1 MVRSGYSASVDS
13 EPDLESIFIYLSD
26 RRSGRERGLSAVE
39 ERQRR
44 LEDERRRAEILAAQ
58 RRTEQAEFDAAYPF
72 ELVLECGIGG
82 KHLSISPCFI
92 ADTEAGST
100 QLELRTPEMYRMYQS
115 FEVQQA
121 GREIRGEGLKI
132 SVKAPFSIRVQN
144 ADKTLILTLKVRDKR
159 TQQLLYT
166 KSAAQY
172 EVISFAF

>member
-1 MVRSGYSASVDS
+1 
-13 EPDLESIFIYLSD
+13 
-26 RRSGRERGLSAVE
+26 
-39 ERQRR
+39 
-44 LEDERRRAEILAAQ
+44 
-58 RRTEQAEFDAAYPF
+58 
-72 ELVLECGIGG
+72 
-82 KHLSISPCFI
+82 
-92 ADTEAGST
+92 
-100 QLELRTPEMYRMYQS
+100 MYRMYQS